1 MVDEASQL
9 PNSLLSRLI
18 WAAKA
23 KEAQVLF
30 VGDNKQL
37 SPIEAGR
44 PFDLLLEKGMKHV
57 EMDQILRQRN
67 PEDLTAIRAVIDG
80 NVRSALEQLG
90 ERILTVEERQARLAA
105 MVRQWAEKPEDREGT
120 LLLTSRHEDRRVLN
134 EAARDVLRNE
144 GRLAGERSRV
154 SLEKVSGLRADTRE
168 IHHYR
173 VGQVLHF
180 PAEVRSLGIR
190 SGEYLRVQQVDLE
203 IGLATLL
210 RDGEKGSIEWDP
222 RRDAPRKQF
231 PVAAYEPRST
241 TLAAG
246 EQVRWLRNSREYD
259 LKNGELLTVKA
270 LGQDSTTF
278 QRANGATVIVE
289 TDASQGQHW
298 THAYASTVYRSQ
310 GQTAQRT
317 IANLD
322 SSSGKLLSQR
332 AFLVAISRHRQT
344 LTIYTDSRE
353 ELEQRLRRETGE
365 KTSAVVEIERYE
377 RSRNKLQGRDEC
389 RLERELEER
398 RLARDHSRGLDR

>member
-1 MVDEASQL
+1 M
-9 PNSLLSRLI
+9 
-18 WAAKA
+18 
-23 KEAQVLF
+23 
-30 VGDNKQL
+30 
-37 SPIEAGR
+37 
-44 PFDLLLEKGMKHV
+44 
-57 EMDQILRQRN
+57 
-67 PEDLTAIRAVIDG
+67 
-80 NVRSALEQLG
+80 
-90 ERILTVEERQARLAA
+90 
-105 MVRQWAEKPEDREGT
+105 
-120 LLLTSRHEDRRVLN
+120 
-134 EAARDVLRNE
+134 
-144 GRLAGERSRV
+144 
-154 SLEKVSGLRADTRE
+154 
-168 IHHYR
+168 
-173 VGQVLHF
+173 
-180 PAEVRSLGIR
+180 
-190 SGEYLRVQQVDLE
+190 
-203 IGLATLL
+203 
-210 RDGEKGSIEWDP
+210 
-222 RRDAPRKQF
+222 
-231 PVAAYEPRST
+231 AAYEPRST